1 MATWFLDT
9 GFVIALISPRDRL
22 HTAALRLS
30 KDIETNAMRLV
41 TSEAI
46 VLEIGAALS
55 KLSFRSA
62 AMQIIER
69 MRADANIEVVPLTD
83 GLLQRAFQLFKSRT
97 DKEWSLADCASF
109 EIMQEHR
116 LSDALIPDMY
126 FSQAGFRALLMEP

>member
-62 AMQIIER
+62 AMQIIES

-83 GLLQRAFQLFKSRT
+83 GLLQRAFQLFKSRR
-97 DKEWSLADCASF
+97 
-109 EIMQEHR
+109 QR
-116 LSDALIPDMY
+116 
-126 FSQAGFRALLMEP
+126 MESR